1 MWHIEKPGYFILL
14 SMLAAVVALFLYTLY
29 WKRKKR
35 NEFGTPEL
43 ITALSPDKSS
53 VKSLTKFMLVLIAV
67 TGIIIALVNPQRGTI
82 SQTVKREGIDIVFA
96 VDVSTSM
103 LAEDVAPNRL
113 EKSKQVVSQV
123 INLLGT
129 DRIGMIGYAGSA
141 YPVLPMT
148 SDFGMAKMYLQGLNT
163 DVVSSQGTAIADA
176 IKLSFSF
183 FDNPKTGKVL
193 VLISDGEDHNEGSGK
208 IAAEALKKGIK
219 IITIGVG
226 TEDGGPIPEK
236 EDGVTQK
243 LKLDKNGQV
252 VITKLVEE
260 QLRSIAGE
268 TKGQYIYAGNAT
280 ETAKQIKNLM
290 ADVQTAE
297 YEARSIAGFDSKYQ
311 WFAGLA
317 LALLVLDSF
326 LSKRKLTWVKNL
338 KLFGKK

>member
-1 MWHIEKPGYFILL
+1 
-14 SMLAAVVALFLYTLY
+14 
-29 WKRKKR
+29 
-35 NEFGTPEL
+35 
-43 ITALSPDKSS
+43 
-53 VKSLTKFMLVLIAV
+53 
-67 TGIIIALVNPQRGTI
+67 VNPQRGTI